1 MTDLAKRLASTSPLA
16 IPVVIA
22 IVALLAITLAVACT
36 TPDTPPPPATNTPAP
51 ATATP
56 TPMPPAAT
64 PTDAPATAPSPTT
77 MPTAE
82 AASTT
87 VPAATDTPAPTTTT
101 APTPE
106 SEPEPSAA
114 AGPPVFTLT
123 DGTIARY
130 KVEEVLAR
138 TGFKIATGETDA
150 VAGQIVFDADGGIV
164 ADASRIV
171 VQAAALTTDSDRR
184 DGYVRNRTL
193 LTDTYPEVVFV
204 PRSIDWT
211 APPPGELP
219 DAQDFTITGDLTVRD
234 QTREVTWDANAE
246 FGDDGSVTGF
256 ASVQFTFDDF
266 GMDKPS
272 VAIVLSVED
281 EILLELDFVGT
292 MSPR

>member
-1 MTDLAKRLASTSPLA
+1 MTDLAKRLAITSPLA
-16 IPVVIA
+16 AVITIA
-22 IVALLAITLAVACT
+22 ALLAITLVVACT
-36 TPDTPPPPATNTPAP
+36 TPDAPAPPSTNTSVP

-64 PTDAPATAPSPTT
+64 PTDAPAAAPSPTT
-77 MPTAE
+77 MPPA

-87 VPAATDTPAPTTTT
+87 APAATDTPAPTTTT

-150 VAGQIVFDADGGIV
+150 VAGQITFDAAGGIV
-164 ADASRIV
+164 DDASRIV

-193 LTDTYPEVVFV
+193 LTDTYPEVVFI
-204 PRSIDWT
+204 PRSIDWI

-246 FGDDGSVTGF
+246 FGADGTVTGF

>member
-1 MTDLAKRLASTSPLA
+1 MTTLAKRLAITSPPAA
-16 IPVVIA
+16 IIA
-22 IVALLAITLAVACT
+22 ITIAALLAITLAVACT
-36 TPDTPPPPATNTPAP
+36 TPDAPAPPSTNTPVP

-56 TPMPPAAT
+56 TLMPPAAT
-64 PTDAPATAPSPTT
+64 PTSAPTQAPASEPSPTPAA
-77 MPTAE
+77 PTA
-82 AASTT
+82 APT
-87 VPAATDTPAPTTTT
+87 PAATDTPAPTATT
-101 APTPE
+101 APTQ
-106 SEPEPSAA
+106 
-114 AGPPVFTLT
+114 PVFTLT

-150 VAGQIVFDADGGIV
+150 VAGQITFDTDGGIV

-171 VQAAALTTDSDRR
+171 VQAATLATDSDRR

-219 DAQDFTITGDLTVRD
+219 DAQEFTITGDLTVRD

-246 FGDDGSVTGF
+246 FGEDGIVTGF

-281 EILLELDFVGT
+281 EILLELDFVGM

>member
-1 MTDLAKRLASTSPLA
+1 MTDLAKRLAITLPSPG
-16 IPVVIA
+16 VIA
-22 IVALLAITLAVACT
+22 ITIAALLAITLAVACT
-36 TPDTPPPPATNTPAP
+36 TPDAPPPPATNTPVP

-56 TPMPPAAT
+56 TPMPPTAT
-64 PTDAPATAPSPTT
+64 PIAAPTQAPASGPSPTPAA
-77 MPTAE
+77 PTA
-82 AASTT
+82 APT
-87 VPAATDTPAPTTTT
+87 PAATDTPAPTATT
-101 APTPE
+101 APTQ
-106 SEPEPSAA
+106 
-114 AGPPVFTLT
+114 PVFTLT

-150 VAGQIVFDADGGIV
+150 VAGQITFDAAGGII

-171 VQAAALTTDSDRR
+171 VQAATLATDSDRR

-193 LTDTYPEVVFV
+193 LTDTYPEVVFI

-246 FGDDGSVTGF
+246 FGEDGIVTGF

-281 EILLELDFVGT
+281 EILLELDFVGM